1 MIIRCKLEQNRYT
14 TRSSGES
21 LSSGEKF
28 TSLGNSNNHN
38 KETRYMTTP
47 DNTRT
52 IDEAIAEVRAS
63 VARKKK
69 AARKDTPQ
77 SNEKNDP
84 SKEEEK
90 EALSA
95 EEKEARKAAKKAERE
110 ARNAERKARL
120 EEERQAKNAERLARK
135 AERDAN
141 RTEKVAHLSKVEK
154 AAERLPELTPGAI
167 SYLNS
172 LEPERANVTDLAVTL
187 AHAQHILRAR
197 QTKASHDVDLKEGQ
211 VVRVISGEG
220 RWIGAMATVKA
231 VRSIR
236 VIISVAGYDKDIYV
250 FAADLVP
257 CEAVEREVV
266 MSEASDED
274 VAQAV

>member
-1 MIIRCKLEQNRYT
+1 MT
-14 TRSSGES
+14 T
-21 LSSGEKF
+21 
-28 TSLGNSNNHN
+28 
-38 KETRYMTTP
+38 TTP

-52 IDEAIAEVRAS
+52 IDEAIAEVRATA
-63 VARKKK
+63 ARKKK
-69 AARKDTPQ
+69 AARKDAPQ
-77 SNEKNDP
+77 GNENDP
-84 SKEEEK
+84 SPEVEN

-172 LEPERANVTDLAVTL
+172 LEPEQANVTDLAVAL

-257 CEAVEREVV
+257 CEVVEREVV

>member
-1 MIIRCKLEQNRYT
+1 MT
-14 TRSSGES
+14 T
-21 LSSGEKF
+21 
-28 TSLGNSNNHN
+28 
-38 KETRYMTTP
+38 TTP

-52 IDEAIAEVRAS
+52 IDEAIAEVRATA
-63 VARKKK
+63 ARKKK
-69 AARKDTPQ
+69 AARKDAPQ
-77 SNEKNDP
+77 GNENDP
-84 SKEEEK
+84 SPEVEN

-110 ARNAERKARL
+110 ARNAERKTRL
-120 EEERQAKNAERLARK
+120 EEEREARNAERLARK

-172 LEPERANVTDLAVTL
+172 LEPEQAHVTDLAVAL

-257 CEAVEREVV
+257 CEVVEREVV